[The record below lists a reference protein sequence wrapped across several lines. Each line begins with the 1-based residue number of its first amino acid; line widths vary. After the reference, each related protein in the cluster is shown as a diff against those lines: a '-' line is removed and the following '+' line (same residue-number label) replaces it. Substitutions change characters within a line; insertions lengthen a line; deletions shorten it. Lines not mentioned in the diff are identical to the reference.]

1 MKNDLISKREVLED
15 LSEPFAMSQCM
26 TVEECEA
33 MNRARKLC
41 LARVENI
48 ESVQRWVPYIEALAG
63 MPAGVGVIALAYAR
77 SIVTFGVNIAEK
89 WETVT
94 QQQAALDSAYRRGR
108 YDEWKRW
115 AGKEEP

>member
-1 MKNDLISKREVLED
+1 MKNDLISKQEVLND
-15 LSEPFAMSQCM
+15 LSEPFVMSQCM

-41 LARVENI
+41 LARVERI
-48 ESVQRWVPYIEALAG
+48 EPVQRWIPYIEALAG

-77 SIVTFGVNIAEK
+77 SMVTFGVNIAEK

-94 QQQAALDSAYRRGR
+94 KQWVALDAAYQHGR
-108 YDEWKRW
+108 EDERKRW
-115 AGKEEP
+115 ANKEE

>member
-1 MKNDLISKREVLED
+1 MKNDLISKQEVLED

-48 ESVQRWVPYIEALAG
+48 EPAQQWVPVTEKLPDDAGTYIICDCYGNVMSRHFCKKADGFAG
-63 MPAGVGVIALAYAR
+63 YWHANGSKYYGNPTHWMPLP
-77 SIVTFGVNIAEK
+77 EPP
-89 WETVT
+89 
-94 QQQAALDSAYRRGR
+94 
-108 YDEWKRW
+108 
-115 AGKEEP
+115 KEEP